1 MTSTPLLTAPLAV
14 QIHVAAALVAVAA
27 VIPLAVYRKGAR
39 AHRWL
44 GRTVMGGLVIVAL
57 TSFAIREINPG
68 SFSWIHI
75 LSLVVLFNVFMAIRA
90 LWRRNIKAH
99 MWIMGSTVFWGL
111 GVAGAFT
118 FMPYR
123 LMWQVFNG

>member
-1 MTSTPLLTAPLAV
+1 MTLTPLLTAPLAV
-14 QIHVAAALVAVAA
+14 QVHVAAALVAVAA
-27 VIPLAVYRKGAR
+27 VLPLAIYRKGSDT
-39 AHRWL
+39 HRWL
-44 GRTVMGGLVIVAL
+44 GRIVMGGLVLVAL
-57 TSFAIREINPG
+57 TSFAIRELNPG

-75 LSLVVLFNVFMAIRA
+75 LSVVVLFNVFQAMRA
-90 LWRRNIKAH
+90 LQRRNIKAQ

>member
-1 MTSTPLLTAPLAV
+1 MTLTPLLTAPLAV
-14 QIHVAAALVAVAA
+14 QIHVAAALVAVAT
-27 VIPLAVYRKGAR
+27 VLPLAVYRKGTR
-39 AHRWL
+39 SHRWL
-44 GRTVMGGLVIVAL
+44 GRIIMGGLVIVAIS
-57 TSFAIREINPG
+57 SFAIRELNPG

-75 LSLVVLFNVFMAIRA
+75 LSVVVLVNVAMAIRA
-90 LWRRNIKAH
+90 LWHRNIKAH

>member
-1 MTSTPLLTAPLAV
+1 MTLAPLLTAPLAV
-14 QIHVAAALVAVAA
+14 QVHVAAAMIAVAT
-27 VIPLAVYRKGAR
+27 VIPLAVYRKGTT
-39 AHRWL
+39 AHRWF
-44 GRTVMGGLVIVAL
+44 GRIVMGGLVIVAL
-57 TSFAIREINPG
+57 TSFGIRELNPG

-75 LSLVVLFNVFMAIRA
+75 LSIIVLFNVVTAIRA